1 MASSEAGT
9 RRCFFF
15 NRALARI
22 ELALTDFV
30 RREAHRDGP
39 PKLNVSL
46 QCPLSSQPQE
56 ALDPKE
62 HSVALTALKRKGWTR
77 SSVSSEKSS
86 WSKLVDR
93 ESAIVMNNPL
103 TLLTRASSAF
113 MVI

>member
-1 MASSEAGT
+1 MASSEGT

-39 PKLNVSL
+39 PKLNVS
-46 QCPLSSQPQE
+46 SQPQE

-62 HSVALTALKRKGWTR
+62 YSVALTALKRKGWTR
-77 SSVSSEKSS
+77 GAVSSEKSS

-113 MVI
+113 IVI

>member
-1 MASSEAGT
+1 MAPSEGT

-30 RREAHRDGP
+30 RKEAHRDGP

-56 ALDPKE
+56 ALDLKE
-62 HSVALTALKRKGWTR
+62 HSVALTALKRKGWT
-77 SSVSSEKSS
+77 ELL
-86 WSKLVDR
+86 SKLVDR

-113 MVI
+113 IVI

>member
-1 MASSEAGT
+1 MASSEGT

-30 RREAHRDGP
+30 RKEAHRDGP

-77 SSVSSEKSS
+77 GSVSSEKSS
-86 WSKLVDR
+86 WSKLLDR

-113 MVI
+113 IVI

>member
-1 MASSEAGT
+1 MASSEGT
-9 RRCFFF
+9 HRCFFF
-15 NRALARI
+15 NCALARI

-62 HSVALTALKRKGWTR
+62 NSIALMALKRKGWTR
-77 SSVSSEKSS
+77 VSVSSEKSS

-103 TLLTRASSAF
+103 TLLTQASNAF
-113 MVI
+113 IVI